1 MDNQKKRILI
11 FSTTYYPFIG
21 GAEIAVREITN
32 RITDIE
38 FDLITVNLDGSQ
50 TEQETVDR
58 TNVYRIGSGRL
69 GKLFFPIRACLLASR
84 LNRKHKYDAFW
95 SIMASYA
102 GFASLLFSYRHPKIP
117 FILTLQEGDSK
128 KELKAKFQ
136 FVWFLFKKIFERAH
150 IVQAISKYLA
160 NFSQS
165 INASTPVVVVPNG
178 VDVSKFTEDVS
189 AQAESLKKDLN
200 KGSEDVFLV
209 TTSRLVKKNAVRD
222 VIVSLERL
230 PKNVKFLVV
239 GDGPL
244 RLELEKGAKKSGV
257 LERVIFVGE
266 IAHNNILPYL
276 KASDIFVRPSLSEGF
291 GNSFVEAMAVGLPV
305 IATPVGGIVDFI
317 ENGQTGLLCKVNNP
331 ESIAEQVTKL
341 LESPDLGHD
350 LVSNASSL
358 VREKYDWEIIAN
370 RMKNEVF
377 GVVLK

>member
-1 MDNQKKRILI
+1 
-11 FSTTYYPFIG
+11 
-21 GAEIAVREITN
+21 
-32 RITDIE
+32 
-38 FDLITVNLDGSQ
+38 
-50 TEQETVDR
+50 
-58 TNVYRIGSGRL
+58 
-69 GKLFFPIRACLLASR
+69 
-84 LNRKHKYDAFW
+84 
-95 SIMASYA
+95 MASYA

-222 VIVSLERL
+222 IIVSLERL

-291 GNSFVEAMAVGLPV
+291 GNSFVEAMAAGLPV

-350 LVSNASSL
+350 LVSNASSM

>member
-21 GAEIAVREITN
+21 GAEIAVREIAN

-38 FDLITVNLDGSQ
+38 FDLITVNLDGSRP
-50 TEQETVDR
+50 EQETIDR
-58 TNVYRIGSGRL
+58 TKVYRIGSGRL
-69 GKLFFPIRACLLASR
+69 GKIFFPIRAYLLASR
-84 LNRKHKYDAFW
+84 LNRKYKYDAFW
-95 SIMASYA
+95 SIMASHA
-102 GFASLLFSYRHPKIP
+102 GFAGLLFSYRHPKIP

-189 AQAESLKKDLN
+189 AQAESFKKDLN

-222 VIVSLERL
+222 IIVSLERL

-341 LESPDLGHD
+341 LESPDLGRN
-350 LVSNASSL
+350 LVSNASS
-358 VREKYDWEIIAN
+358 N